1 MDIEMESLKAIDVYD
16 LVELPKDKKVIGS
29 KWIFKRK
36 INADGSVERYKA
48 RLVAQGFSQTH
59 GRDYDETFCPVVR
72 FESIRS
78 VIAVAVQNDLI
89 LHQMDVTSAFLNG
102 TLEEEVFMQ
111 QPEGYKSEGETQ
123 LVCKLKRSLYGLKQA
138 PRCWNTALDTRLKDM
153 GFNQSSSDPCLY
165 ISTGKELVIVAV
177 YVDDILLASKS
188 QEKMKEIKGMLSTS
202 FDIKDNGRVALF
214 FGCESPEKFYR

>member
-1 MDIEMESLKAIDVYD
+1 MDIEMKSLKANDV
-16 LVELPKDKKVIGS
+16 VELPKDNKVIGS

-36 INADGSVERYKA
+36 INADGSVESYKA

-72 FESIRS
+72 FESIHS
-78 VIAVAVQNDLI
+78 VIAVAVQNDLT

-138 PRCWNTALDTRLKDM
+138 PRCWNTALDTCLKDM
-153 GFNQSSSDPCLY
+153 SFNQSSTDPC
-165 ISTGKELVIVAV
+165 KELVIVAV
-177 YVDDILLASKS
+177 YVDDIIS
-188 QEKMKEIKGMLSTS
+188 
-202 FDIKDNGRVALF
+202 
-214 FGCESPEKFYR
+214 